1 MQKQI
6 KQAIQEAGSFSKEEL
21 EVFEQ
26 KLSVKTFSKD
36 ALLLKK
42 GAICRTL
49 YFLNSGSIRRYNI
62 VEDEEVILDLYTPG
76 NWVLDSR
83 SFVSQQPSKTI
94 IRACERSQ
102 LMGLDIHSL
111 HELIDYS
118 PAFFALGRFLETRSG
133 NRHPYH
139 RIQSSEERYRRLL
152 EESPQLVRIFPL
164 KYIASYLGMRPETLS
179 RIRHT
184 LARP

>member
-1 MQKQI
+1 MYEQI
-6 KQAIQEAGSFSKEEL
+6 NQAIQQEGSFSKEEL
-21 EVFEQ
+21 ELFKQ

-36 ALLLKK
+36 AFLLKE
-42 GAICRTL
+42 GEVCRTF
-49 YFLNSGSIRRYNI
+49 YFLNSGSIRRYYT

-76 NWVLDSR
+76 NWVLDNQ
-83 SFVSQQPSKTI
+83 SFVSQKPSETL
-94 IRACERSQ
+94 IRACETSQ

-133 NRHPYH
+133 NRHPYQ

-152 EESPQLVRIFPL
+152 EESPHLVRIFPL